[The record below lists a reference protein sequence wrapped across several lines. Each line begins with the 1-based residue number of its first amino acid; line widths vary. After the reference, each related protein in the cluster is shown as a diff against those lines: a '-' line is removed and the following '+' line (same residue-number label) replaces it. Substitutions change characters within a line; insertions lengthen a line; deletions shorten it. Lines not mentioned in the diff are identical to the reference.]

1 MVFIIGI
8 LILSSFTFESEN
20 PDLRV
25 KESEFHGQSP
35 VIPQKN
41 STYCTDTFSVI
52 QNPVTNSPCIENDT
66 SDGVACDIIYFKSGK
81 MEYCKIIESNPS
93 EVIYKMCDY
102 LDGPIIRVNKSD
114 LFKIR
119 YANGREDIVSASSNK
134 GVKNA
139 YFKARKEGF
148 ASASMIISF
157 ISLGALLFFGHFAI
171 ALLLSILALLFGIIA
186 LVKINKSNDQLRG
199 KGAAITG
206 VIISSIVLLLSLLI
220 LLR

>member
-1 MVFIIGI
+1 MD
-8 LILSSFTFESEN
+8 N
-20 PDLRV
+20 LRL
-25 KESEFHGQSP
+25 FHKK
-35 VIPQKN
+35 KN
-41 STYCTDTFSVI
+41 STCCIDAFSVI
-52 QNPVTNSPCIENDT
+52 QNPMINSSCIVEDT
-66 SDGVACDIIYFKSGK
+66 SDGIACDIVYFKSGK
-81 MEYCKIIESNPS
+81 MEYCKIIESNPA

-119 YANGREDIVSASSNK
+119 YANGREDIVSASS
-134 GVKNA
+134 GLKNA

-148 ASASMIISF
+148 ASASMIVSF
-157 ISLGALLFFGHFAI
+157 LSLGALLFFGHFAL

-206 VIISSIVLLLSLLI
+206 IIISSIVLLLSLLI
-220 LLR
+220 FFR